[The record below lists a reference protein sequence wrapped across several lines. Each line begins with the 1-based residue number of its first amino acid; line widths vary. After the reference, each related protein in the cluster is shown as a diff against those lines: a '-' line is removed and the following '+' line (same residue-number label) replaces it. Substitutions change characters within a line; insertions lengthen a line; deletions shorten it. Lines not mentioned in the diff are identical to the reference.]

1 MKGFSNAENEIL
13 MRRRREIFSH
23 RDAGGRAMT
32 ASEKALGALYQ
43 DYAPA
48 LRRFARRRVGMQES
62 EDMVQDIYLHALQ
75 RVDVATLDSPR
86 AYLFRIAA
94 NLSVDAMRR
103 DRIRSRYAEEAA
115 RDADQAERSNSGDA
129 IATLMEFQ
137 KLRAALER
145 LPPLYR
151 EILLLKRLEH
161 LTSAE
166 IAARVGVSVRTVERH
181 LARAN
186 DEIRRDLGP

>member
-1 MKGFSNAENEIL
+1 
-13 MRRRREIFSH
+13 
-23 RDAGGRAMT
+23 MT
-32 ASEKALGALYQ
+32 SSEKALDELYQ

-48 LRRFARRRVGMQES
+48 LRRFARRRVGAQES
-62 EDMVQDIYLHALQ
+62 EDIVQDIYLHALQ
-75 RVDVATLDSPR
+75 RVDVAKLESPR

-103 DRIRSRYAEEAA
+103 DRIRSRYVQEAA
-115 RDADQAERSNSGDA
+115 RADQAEQANSGDT

-137 KLRAALER
+137 KLRASLAR
-145 LPPLYR
+145 LPALYR
-151 EILLLKRLEH
+151 EIFLLKRLEH

-181 LARAN
+181 LARGN
-186 DEIRRDLGP
+186 DEIRRDFGL

>member
-1 MKGFSNAENEIL
+1 
-13 MRRRREIFSH
+13 
-23 RDAGGRAMT
+23 MT
-32 ASEKALGALYQ
+32 SSEKALDALYQ

-48 LRRFARRRVGMQES
+48 LRRYTRRRVGAQES
-62 EDMVQDIYLHALQ
+62 EDIVQDIYLHALQ
-75 RVDVATLDSPR
+75 RVDVGKLECPR

-103 DRIRSRYAEEAA
+103 DRIRLRYVEEAA
-115 RDADQAERSNSGDA
+115 RAADQAERSNSSDT

-137 KLRAALER
+137 KLRESLER

-151 EILLLKRLEH
+151 EIFLLKRLEH

-166 IAARVGVSVRTVERH
+166 IAARVGISVRTVERH

-186 DEIRRDLGP
+186 DEIRRDLGL

>member
-1 MKGFSNAENEIL
+1 
-13 MRRRREIFSH
+13 
-23 RDAGGRAMT
+23 MT
-32 ASEKALGALYQ
+32 SSEKALDELYQ

-48 LRRFARRRVGMQES
+48 LRRFARRRVGAQES
-62 EDMVQDIYLHALQ
+62 EDIVQDIYLHALQ
-75 RVDVATLDSPR
+75 RVDVAKLESPR

-103 DRIRSRYAEEAA
+103 DRIRSRYVQEAA
-115 RDADQAERSNSGDA
+115 RADQAEQANSGDT

-186 DEIRRDLGP
+186 DEIRRDLGA